1 MPGNTQI
8 AFEFDDTKPA
18 TTSPVVLQKD
28 VVQFVAVKPKT
39 KRGRKSLKDMVS
51 EAEMVQLPPDEEL
64 NKKLYYSIG
73 EVGTMFNLNPSSL
86 RYWET
91 EFKHITP
98 RKNKKGDRFYTVA
111 DIKKLQLIYF
121 LLRQRKYTIEGA
133 KDYLKKYK
141 DDSLL
146 RYDLIKSLQE
156 IKSFLLTIKADL

>member
-1 MPGNTQI
+1 MPSNTQI
-8 AFEFDDTKPA
+8 AFEFDE
-18 TTSPVVLQKD
+18 TSPVKPSTSAPKE
-28 VVQFVAVKPKT
+28 VVQFVAPKT
-39 KRGRKSLKDMVS
+39 KSKRGRKSLKEMVGD
-51 EAEMVQLPPDEEL
+51 AEMIQLPPDEEL

-86 RYWET
+86 RYWES
-91 EFKHITP
+91 EFKNITP

-111 DIKKLQLIYF
+111 EIKKLQLIYF

-133 KDYLKKYK
+133 KDYIKKYK

-156 IKSFLLTIKADL
+156 IKSFLLNIKADL

>member
-1 MPGNTQI
+1 MPSNSQI
-8 AFEFDDTKPA
+8 AFEFDETGPVAPKP
-18 TTSPVVLQKD
+18 PVTQKE
-28 VVQFVAVKPKT
+28 VVRFVAPKEPG

-51 EAEMVQLPPDEEL
+51 GAEMVHIPPDEEL

-73 EVGTMFNLNPSSL
+73 EVGAMFNLNPSSL
-86 RYWET
+86 RYWEA
-91 EFKHITP
+91 EFKNITP

-111 DIKKLQLIYF
+111 EIKKLQLIYF

-133 KDYLKKYK
+133 KDYIKKYK

-156 IKSFLLTIKADL
+156 VKSFLLTIKADL